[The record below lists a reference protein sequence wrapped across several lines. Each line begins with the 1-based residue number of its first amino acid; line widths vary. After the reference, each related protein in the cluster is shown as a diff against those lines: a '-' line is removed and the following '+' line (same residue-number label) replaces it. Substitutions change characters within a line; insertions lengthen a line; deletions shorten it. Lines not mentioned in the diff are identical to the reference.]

1 MKGIINFSLNN
12 KFALWLMTIIVTVAG
27 LYAGTNMKQETI
39 PNLELPVLMVSTL
52 YPGAG
57 PDEVADK
64 ISKPLEQRLKN
75 LEGVQTVS
83 SQSMANN
90 SSIIME
96 FDYDIDMDK
105 ALSNVRDAVSG
116 YVKPTGAQET
126 KVQRFSINA
135 FPVVSLSISGENI
148 SLEEMTR
155 LVEKEIK
162 PTFEGVAG
170 VSDVQMSGQYVKQ
183 VELKF
188 NPDKLKQLGLSQDTV
203 KGIIQASAM
212 KMPLGLFQLDK
223 SDKMVVVDGS
233 ITTLEDLKN
242 VAIPVI
248 PSAAATPGAGVPAGM
263 PSGAG
268 APNAQMKPAAQAPA
282 LAPNTAIQLPTVK
295 LQEVAEIELVGKA
308 ESISRTNGQESIG
321 LNIVKGPD
329 DNTVTVVNLVK
340 EEAAKIEAD
349 HPNLKVTTMLDQ
361 GKPIEESVSTMLSKA
376 AFGAGFAILI
386 IMLFLRNIR
395 TTLISVVSIPLSL
408 LIAILLLNQMDIT
421 LNIMTLGA
429 MTVAIGRV
437 VDDSIVVVENN
448 FRRMSLRSEK
458 LRGKEL
464 VREATREM
472 FMPITS
478 STLVTIAVFLPLGL
492 VSGPIGEMFMP
503 FALTMVFSLLAS
515 LLVAITVVPMMT
527 HMMFRNGLSAGQ
539 VHEDKPGKLA
549 GVYRKTLNW
558 SLNHK
563 LITFATAIVLLVGSL
578 GLVKVIGVS
587 FLPDQEDK
595 YAMFTYTAAA
605 GELKADV
612 EAKAKQAEEKI
623 LGREDII
630 NLQYSVGGSGNPMTF
645 GQSSSALFFVQF
657 ESEIENFEQTKKD
670 LIADLQPIGGEWKEM
685 DMHGGG
691 VGGSQLSLSVY
702 GDSLEE
708 IKVAVDKIQAVMKE
722 DSNFEKVESSLS
734 KAYDQYSLVVDQ
746 EKASKLGLTA
756 GQVAQ
761 ALSPIRQNPPLT
773 NIQDN
778 GVEYPVYIKLDET
791 PFASIEDLKKAP
803 ITSPIGKSVA
813 VGDVVKVE
821 EGQTPDT
828 ITHKNGRLYV
838 DVKANITAKDVGKAS
853 TDLQNKIDELELP
866 PTVKVDFGG
875 VTEQI
880 TETFTQLGLAMLAAI
895 AIVYLLL
902 VITFG
907 RALVPFA
914 ILFSLPFIT
923 IGAFLGLWVAG
934 ETLSA
939 SAMMGALM
947 LIGIVVTNA
956 IVLLDRVI
964 HMERE
969 GLSTREALLEAAGT
983 RLRPILMTALA
994 TIGAL
999 LPLALGFEGG
1009 NGGLISKGLGV
1020 TVIGGLASSTLL
1032 TLVIVPVVYEFF
1044 MKFRKKQSV

>member
-1 MKGIINFSLNN
+1 
-12 KFALWLMTIIVTVAG
+12 
-27 LYAGTNMKQETI
+27 MKQETI
-39 PNLELPVLMVSTL
+39 PNLDVPVLLVSTL

-75 LEGVQTVS
+75 LEGVETVS

-90 SSIIME
+90 SSITLE
-96 FDYDIDMDK
+96 FDYDTDMDK
-105 ALSNVRDAVSG
+105 AQTAVRDAISG

-126 KVQRFSINA
+126 KVQRFSINS
-135 FPVVSLSISGENI
+135 FPVTSLSITGENI
-148 SLEEMTR
+148 SLEEMTK
-155 LVEKEIK
+155 LVENEVK
-162 PTFEGVAG
+162 PTLEGLAG

-188 NPDKLKQLGLSQDTV
+188 NEEKMKQLGLSQETV
-203 KGIIQASAM
+203 KGIIQGSAM

-223 SDKMVVVDGS
+223 SDKMIVVDGK
-233 ITTLEDLKN
+233 ITTLEDLKH

-248 PSAAATPGAGVPAGM
+248 PSAAATPGAGAQM
-263 PSGAG
+263 GAG
-268 APNAQMKPAAQAPA
+268 QAPNAQNAQMKPAAQAA
-282 LAPNTAIQLPTVK
+282 AVAPSAAIQLPTVK
-295 LQEVAEIELVGKA
+295 LSEIAEVELVGKA
-308 ESISRTNGQESIG
+308 ESISRTNGKESIG

-340 EEAAKIEAD
+340 EEAKKIEAD
-349 HPNLKVTTMLDQ
+349 HPNIKLTTMLDQ
-361 GKPIEESVSTMLSKA
+361 AKPIEESVSTMLSKA
-376 AFGAGFAILI
+376 LFGAGFAILI
-386 IMLFLRNIR
+386 ILLFLRNIR

-408 LIAILLLNQMDIT
+408 LIAILILNQMDIT

-448 FRRMSLRSEK
+448 FRRMSLKTEK

-472 FMPITS
+472 FIPITS

-492 VSGPIGEMFMP
+492 VSGPIGQMFMP

-527 HMMFRNGLSAGQ
+527 HMMFKNGLKEGQ

-549 GVYRKTLNW
+549 EVYRKTLNW

-563 LITFATAIVLLVGSL
+563 LITFATAVVLLVGSL

-587 FLPDQEDK
+587 FLPEQEDK
-595 YAMFTYTAAA
+595 YAMVTYTPAA
-605 GELKADV
+605 GELMTDV
-612 EAKAKQAEEKI
+612 EAKAKSAEEKI

-630 NLQYSVGGSGNPMTF
+630 NLQYSVGGSGSPMAF
-645 GQSSSALFFVQF
+645 GPSNSALFYVQF
-657 ESEIENFEQTKKD
+657 ESETENFEQVKKD
-670 LIADLQPIGGEWKEM
+670 LLADLQKLGGTWKEQ
-685 DMHGGG
+685 DMGGGG

-702 GDSLEE
+702 GDNLEE
-708 IKVAVDKIQAVMKE
+708 IKTAVDKIQAVMKE
-722 DSNFEKVESSLS
+722 DANFEKIDSSLS

-761 ALSPIRQNPPLT
+761 ALSPIRQNPALT
-773 NIQDN
+773 NITEG
-778 GVEYPVYIKLDET
+778 GVEYSVYVAIDET
-791 PFASIEDLKKAP
+791 PFESIEDIKKAP
-803 ITSPIGKSVA
+803 ITSPIGTKVPVS
-813 VGDVVKVE
+813 DVVTVE
-821 EGQTPDT
+821 EGTTPDT

-853 TDLQNKIDELELP
+853 TDLQNKINELELP
-866 PTVKVDFGG
+866 PTIKVDFGG

-880 TETFTQLGLAMLAAI
+880 TETFTQLGMAMLAAI

-914 ILFSLPFIT
+914 ILFSLPFII
-923 IGAFLGLWVAG
+923 IGGFLGLWIAG

-1009 NGGLISKGLGV
+1009 SGGLISKGLGV

-1044 MKFRKKQSV
+1044 MKFRKKQTAEDTGM